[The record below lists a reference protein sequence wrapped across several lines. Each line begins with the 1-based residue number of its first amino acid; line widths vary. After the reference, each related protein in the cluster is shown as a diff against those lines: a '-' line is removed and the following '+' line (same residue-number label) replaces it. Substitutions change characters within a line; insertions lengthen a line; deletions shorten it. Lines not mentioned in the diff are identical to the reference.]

1 MVPLPEV
8 GELRRHVEEMLAA
21 QSTELAEQG
30 AARARDAGL
39 EARTMTVEAH
49 PGTWRAL
56 AASARS
62 EGAALIVAGRR
73 GRGAL
78 ASTLLGSVSAGLAQN
93 AELPVLIVR

>member
-1 MVPLPEV
+1 
-8 GELRRHVEEMLAA
+8 VEEILAA

-39 EARTMTVEAH
+39 EARAMSVEAH
-49 PGTWRAL
+49 AGTWRAL

-62 EGAALIVAGRR
+62 EGAAVIVAGPR
-73 GRGAL
+73 GRGAI
-78 ASTLLGSVSAGLAQN
+78 ASTILGSVSAGLAQN

>member
-1 MVPLPEV
+1 
-8 GELRRHVEEMLAA
+8 
-21 QSTELAEQG
+21 
-30 AARARDAGL
+30 
-39 EARTMTVEAH
+39 MTVEAH